1 MPKLTKRLR
10 SRSASVLR
18 ASSLLNPGTPGPFT
32 EDVLRSQRASNFLG
46 ASPSSA
52 AKLRDYRRQLFMGP
66 PVTRTAKKMATQ
78 SSSSTNLEASSSSQ
92 DLQDN
97 DAAPLDPFQVGDLS
111 EEPQDATPRRNQQPR
126 GNQPQRRRAE
136 GPDLEDVLTQL
147 TQEILTLRREGI
159 AHQPQQP
166 QNVEVPED
174 PNFNWNLR
182 PVC

>member
-1 MPKLTKRLR
+1 
-10 SRSASVLR
+10 
-18 ASSLLNPGTPGPFT
+18 
-32 EDVLRSQRASNFLG
+32 
-46 ASPSSA
+46 
-52 AKLRDYRRQLFMGP
+52 MGP

-126 GNQPQRRRAE
+126 GNQPQRQRAE

-147 TQEILTLRREGI
+147 TQEILTLCREAI

-174 PNFNWNLR
+174 PNFNWNLLKLPAETNF
-182 PVC
+182 PVPCTSLVQHIAADLLARLPSLVARDQHDARFVLAVISE